1 MTFLVVVGL
10 ILSMVLPIAL
20 AVNGELPVFWSFVMV
35 VIGVFLLL
43 AAWAAVSCISD
54 AVRKME
60 KIRKIESGQKVA
72 DKNLKDIIS
81 NLIISNGTID
91 LGDTIAFCKSHSK
104 IKPYTEYIEECLGSD
119 VREKLGELVAS
130 GKVKKHFIG
139 NGQYIYINNSG
150 TGATMQTKT
159 IELNV
164 D

>member
-1 MTFLVVVGL
+1 MDPAHDAWRYSNQSVC
-10 ILSMVLPIAL
+10 S
-20 AVNGELPVFWSFVMV
+20 
-35 VIGVFLLL
+35 GV
-43 AAWAAVSCISD
+43 
-54 AVRKME
+54 R
-60 KIRKIESGQKVA
+60 
-72 DKNLKDIIS
+72 
-81 NLIISNGTID
+81 TID